1 MNIIGIDPG
10 LVKTGWGVIAS
21 QGNALSFIGSGVIK
35 PPTSLPL
42 AERLKFLHDELQ
54 KIITLW
60 QPELA
65 AIEESFIGMGG
76 QSALKLGNA
85 RGALLLT
92 LALAGLGVSEYSPN
106 LIKKSVTGAGKAE
119 KTQVAAMVKILL
131 PQAYEQTSADALDA
145 LAVAICHAHHA
156 HAPKF
161 SA

>member
-35 PPTSLPL
+35 PPTSLSL

-60 QPELA
+60 RPELA
-65 AIEESFIGMGG
+65 AIEETFIGMGG

-92 LALAGLGVSEYSPN
+92 LSLAGLPVSEYSPN

-119 KTQVAAMVKILL
+119 KTQVSAMVKILL
-131 PQAYEQTSADALDA
+131 PQAHEQTSVDALDA

-156 HAPKF
+156 NAR
-161 SA
+161 SW